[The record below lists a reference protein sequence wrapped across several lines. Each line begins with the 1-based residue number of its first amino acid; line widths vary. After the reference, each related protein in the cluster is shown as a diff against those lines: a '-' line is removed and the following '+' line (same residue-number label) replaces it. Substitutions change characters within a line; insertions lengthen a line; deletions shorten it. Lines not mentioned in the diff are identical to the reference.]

1 MLTLYRLFITRDTA
15 QKCCP
20 KTPPC
25 QVSRRAEV
33 LLSTFLLVVALA
45 GCTRLPDY
53 ATPQIA
59 SQPTEYK
66 SFIPYRILKQS
77 DFKAQSLT
85 GKALNKEKHLNA
97 RSNIQIRPV
106 PSTQIIVRRSTIGGT
121 PVFIGNVLGL
131 KLQAVFIPE
140 ASWWSPF
147 IPPKKTPYVL
157 QHEQIHF
164 ALMELTARKINQ
176 DIANTPPDFS
186 AIGNTAEEAQTLAT
200 MKMKD
205 FINGYNSEIIKEHT
219 AFDKD
224 ASLFYAPKIQARW
237 WQDVANRLSSSEQEN

>member
-1 MLTLYRLFITRDTA
+1 MR
-15 QKCCP
+15 CP
-20 KTPPC
+20 KTSIC
-25 QVSRRAEV
+25 QVSRRAKV
-33 LLSTFLLVVALA
+33 LLPALLLVLALA

-66 SFIPYRILKQS
+66 SFIPYRMLKKS

-85 GKALNKEKHLNA
+85 GKALNKERHLNA

-106 PSTQIIVRRSTIGGT
+106 SSTQIIVRKSVIGDT
-121 PVFIGNVLGL
+121 PVFLGIVNGL
-131 KLQAVFIPE
+131 RVQAVFIPE

-147 IPPKKTPYVL
+147 ISPEKTAYVL

-176 DIANTPPDFS
+176 DIADNPPELS
-186 AIGNTAEEAQTLAT
+186 AIGNTAQEAQTLAT
-200 MKMKD
+200 LKMRD
-205 FINGYNSEIIKEHT
+205 FINRYNSEIIKEHT

-224 ASLFYAPKIQARW
+224 ASLFYAPKIQERW
-237 WQDVANRLSSSEQEN
+237 WKDVASRLNSFEQEN